1 MEGIELLRLKNDKA
15 MRQELWMGWLP
26 QEMLKLSEELSFV
39 DKILSDER
47 FFEPFRERFNT
58 RTERPTVP
66 VEVYVRLMYL
76 KARYGLGYETL
87 VKEVSDSIS

>member
-26 QEMLKLSEELSFV
+26 QEMLRLSEELSFV

-58 RTERPTVP
+58 RTGRPTVP

>member
-47 FFEPFRERFNT
+47 FLSPSGRDST
-58 RTERPTVP
+58 R
-66 VEVYVRLMYL
+66 
-76 KARYGLGYETL
+76 GLGGLRYLLRYT
-87 VKEVSDSIS
+87 